1 MTQEAHKNLI
11 IDTRSFVNRSA
22 RLDERRNLL
31 VESVESLESLVI
43 APEQVVPEQVI
54 KNVEA
59 ITSHQE
65 RYQQEATTPQ
75 RVLEKITAIFGRS
88 EFLYFQ
94 IAFFTAWA
102 VGTRLVHLNILPSN
116 FPLFDLREQGL
127 DAAALLI
134 STGVLVYETRKEKI
148 DEERSH
154 LMLQLNLLTEQK
166 IAKLISLV
174 EELRTDLPNVSNRF
188 DLEAEM
194 MKQASDPQAIL
205 EVIQQ
210 NLEQPPSPP
219 EDKLND
225 A

>member
-1 MTQEAHKNLI
+1 MTQEAPKNLI
-11 IDTRSFVNRSA
+11 IPGSFANRSTPTGN
-22 RLDERRNLL
+22 RDLF
-31 VESVESLESLVI
+31 VESVESMLE
-43 APEQVVPEQVI
+43 VPEQII

-65 RYQQEATTPQ
+65 RHQQNITTPQ
-75 RVLEKITAIFGRS
+75 RILEKITAMFGRP

-94 IAFFTAWA
+94 IAFFIVWI
-102 VGTRLVHLNILPSN
+102 GCTRLARLGILPPD
-116 FPLFDLREQGL
+116 FPLFDLRDEGL
-127 DAAALLI
+127 DALSLLI
-134 STGVLVYETRKEKI
+134 ATGVLVYETRQEQLS
-148 DEERSH
+148 EQRSH
-154 LMLQLNLLTEQK
+154 LVLQLNLITEQK

-194 MKQASDPQAIL
+194 MKQAADPQAIL

-219 EDKLND
+219 EDEPD
-225 A
+225 DT